1 LVDRWRS
8 DTMDAVLNVSFEG
21 GEMGIEELSIPLFT
35 GLIGY
40 ITNWTGVWMLFYPV
54 EYKGFRVPGLE
65 AIAPY
70 LPRRLKLVPMGL
82 TKGHVGWQ
90 GIIPSRAAKMGS
102 IAVDRGLAR
111 LGKLSDFYTELEP
124 DKIAEHL
131 LATALPEIRSTVDG
145 IMQREHPH
153 LWRTVRGP
161 LREAAYQRVEAEL
174 PNVVRALTDEIG
186 QNIDQLADIKLMV
199 IRKME
204 ERPELCNRVF
214 QDVGAKEFRMIIN
227 FGFIF
232 GFVFGIPLMLLT
244 MVAPQWWLVPM
255 CGIGIGWVT
264 NWLAIEAIFEPVV
277 PKRILGITFHGL
289 FLRRQQEVAET
300 YSAIIADEVIT
311 IANLGDDLLNG
322 PKSDRTHRKIQH
334 MLSAA
339 VDRAVGPAR
348 PLARVAVGPAG
359 YAAIGRSL
367 AAETTQ
373 LSLAPIQDPVFNKRQ
388 SANIAGFIACAMR
401 NLAPDEF
408 CDLIRAAI
416 KEDEWLLFLHG
427 GVLGLFAG
435 LVHVALFNWLSIL
448 G

>member
-1 LVDRWRS
+1 
-8 DTMDAVLNVSFEG
+8 
-21 GEMGIEELSIPLFT
+21 MGIEELSIPLFT

-40 ITNWTGVWMLFYPV
+40 ITNWSGVWMLFYPV
-54 EYKGFRVPGLE
+54 AYKGVRVPGLE
-65 AIAPY
+65 AVAPY
-70 LPRRLKLVPMGL
+70 LPRRLKLVPLGL
-82 TKGHVGWQ
+82 TKGCFGWQ

-111 LGKLSDFYTELEP
+111 LGNLSDFYTELEP

-131 LATALPEIRSTVDG
+131 VAAALPEIRSTVDD
-145 IMQREHPH
+145 IMQREQPQ
-153 LWRTVRGP
+153 LWRTLPGPVRE
-161 LREAAYQRVEAEL
+161 LAYQRVESEL
-174 PNVVRALTDEIG
+174 PGVVRGLTDEIG
-186 QNIDQLADIKLMV
+186 QNIDQMADIKLMV
-199 IRKME
+199 IRKMQ

-232 GFVFGIPLMLLT
+232 GFVFGIPLMFLT
-244 MVAPQWWLVPM
+244 MAAPHEWWLVPI
-255 CGIGIGWVT
+255 CGIAIGWVT
-264 NWLAIEAIFEPVV
+264 NWLAIEAIFEPVE

-289 FLRRQQEVAET
+289 FLRRQHEVAET
-300 YSAIIADEVIT
+300 YAAIIADEVVT

-322 PKSDRTHRKIQH
+322 PKSDRTHRKIER
-334 MLSAA
+334 MLSSA

-348 PLARVAVGPAG
+348 PLARVAVGSDG
-359 YAAIGRSL
+359 YTAIGRSL

-373 LSLAPIQDPVFNKRQ
+373 LSLAPIHDPDFNKRQ
-388 SANIAGFIACAMR
+388 SANIAGFIAGAMR
-401 NLAPDEF
+401 NLAPEQF

-435 LVHVALFNWLSIL
+435 LVHVALFNWMHIL